1 MELGAT
7 LGTQDTAPSQTN
19 KSPCPH
25 EAYSLRREKTDD
37 KIKHIEYL
45 QKITDKEKNRAEK
58 KIYEVQNG

>member
-45 QKITDKEKNRAEK
+45 QKITDKEKN
-58 KIYEVQNG
+58 